1 MSSEHTARIVS
12 SVYGFFPLS
21 FIHAIFRM
29 LNYKG
34 FCNTIAQPQIYLP
47 DARTTVDSTH
57 LSIPQ
62 VRPRQTRLLRATRHS
77 SRLIWRDSYRLFAA
91 DAQTVFLG
99 NGPIDRYLSS
109 DLVRQV
115 SVRYIWLLSCCL
127 SKCSFKRP
135 SWSCLHSID
144 DRHMPID
151 HINIRITF
159 AIFLWRLSGT

>member
-1 MSSEHTARIVS
+1 MVERIKVQNPLRGTSERGYRYYSTGGMEIQVELCAQIVS

-115 SVRYIWLLSCCL
+115 SVRYI
-127 SKCSFKRP
+127 
-135 SWSCLHSID
+135 
-144 DRHMPID
+144 
-151 HINIRITF
+151 
-159 AIFLWRLSGT
+159 